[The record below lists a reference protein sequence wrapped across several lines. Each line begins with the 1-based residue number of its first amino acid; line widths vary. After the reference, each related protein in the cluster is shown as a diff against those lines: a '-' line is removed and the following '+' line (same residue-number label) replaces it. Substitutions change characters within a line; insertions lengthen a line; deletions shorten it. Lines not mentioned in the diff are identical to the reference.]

1 MAGNSVIGALR
12 IVLGLDSASL
22 ETGLKKSQSSLLA
35 FVKSAQLNGKALA
48 ASLSTAMLAVG
59 VSIKSAIDEAEKM
72 SKLAQSVG
80 VPIEELTAL
89 KFAAQ
94 LSGIEIETLAKSM
107 GILSKNMVTAAAGAD
122 QMDVKGGKAAGAFK
136 ALGIDVMG
144 AGGQLKTSTEIMTEV
159 AGKFEGMK
167 DSAGK
172 TALALAIFGKGG
184 AALIPMLNKG
194 ADGLKEMM
202 EEAEKLGLVIGGGTG
217 QAAVQFNN
225 TLLRMQKIKE
235 GMWQVLAEKMLPAF
249 QTFANIL
256 LEARQNSNLMST
268 AADLMVT
275 SIRGVVSAAI
285 IAVTAIGNIGRGLVA
300 LKTLAADILKAD
312 IFSPGDFSAAW
323 AKFDAVMEGNAKRM
337 AAAGE
342 VVKKVWQDVNT
353 QFQNSPGAV
362 APLTESVTKVK
373 NALDSFLISQAKQLA
388 AHHAEALTI
397 GLLVGAREKLK
408 IQLEGAAIVQANN
421 IIMTDKQRVALEAA
435 AIAAG
440 NMALKIAG
448 LKLTD
453 ELLLPWEEFNKK
465 LDMNRQLFDAGAISI
480 ETYGR
485 ANRRVAEQAA
495 ATWDIAGA
503 SIAGSFATIAGSFG
517 ESNSA
522 MATAAKA
529 FAIVNAVI
537 STYTGMAKALELPF
551 PANLAAVAVVA
562 AKGFAFVA
570 AIQSQA
576 VPRFAQGAD
585 FMVGGM
591 GGLDRNRITMD
602 LTRGE
607 RVRVDPAGSP
617 AATAASGER
626 KVVQVKGVSTR
637 EWFRGDVVRDLFDG
651 INEHIR
657 DGGRIEVAA

>member
-1 MAGNSVIGALR
+1 MAGSSSVIGALR

-22 ETGLKKSQSSLLA
+22 ETGLKKAQSSLTGFSNA
-35 FVKSAQLNGKALA
+35 AKITGGVIAGALA
-48 ASLSTAMLAVG
+48 GAIAGIG
-59 VSIKSAIDEAEKM
+59 VSIKGAIDEAAKM

-136 ALGIDVMG
+136 ALGIEVKNATSG
-144 AGGQLKTSTEIMTEV
+144 ELKSSTEIMTEV
-159 AGKFEGMK
+159 AAKFEGMQ
-167 DSAGK
+167 DGAGK
-172 TALALAIFGKGG
+172 TALAMMIFGKSG

-202 EEAEKLGLVIGGGTG
+202 AEAEKLGLVLDTGTG

-225 TLLRMQKIKE
+225 TLLRMSKIKE
-235 GMWQVLAEKMLPAF
+235 GMWQVIAEKMLPAF

-256 LEARQNSNLMST
+256 LEGRQNSNLMSV
-268 AADLMVT
+268 AAEGIVT
-275 SIRGVVSAAI
+275 VLRSLVSAAI
-285 IAVTAIGNIGRGLVA
+285 VSVTALGNIGRALVA
-300 LKTLAADILKAD
+300 LKTLAADLLAAN
-312 IFSPGDFSAAW
+312 IFNPAEFSAAF
-323 AKFDAVMEGNAKRM
+323 AKFDAVVQDNTARM
-337 AAAGE
+337 AASMG
-342 VVKKVWQDVNT
+342 VVKRVWQDVNT
-353 QFQNSPGAV
+353 QFQNSPGAL
-362 APLTESVTKVK
+362 APLVESVNKAK
-373 NALDSFLISQAKQLA
+373 NALDSFLASQAKQLA
-388 AHHAEALTI
+388 GHQAEALTI
-397 GLLVGAREKLK
+397 GMLVGARERLK
-408 IQLEGAAIVQANN
+408 IQLEGAAIAQANN

-465 LDMNRQLFDAGAISI
+465 LDTNRLLFEAGAISI

-576 VPRFAQGAD
+576 VPKFAQGAD

-626 KVVQVKGVSTR
+626 KVVQVRGVSTK
-637 EWFRGDVVRDLFDG
+637 EWFRGDVVRDSG
-651 INEHIR
+651 MK
-657 DGGRIEVAA
+657 